1 MSIIA
6 LTGAGV
12 ISPSGVGTAFL
23 PRPDGLSSWG
33 SSKLPDLDPAD
44 YGWTG
49 LKRMSRVVK
58 YGSLAVGEAFR
69 SGGFETPFEGEA
81 SKRTSLVVCSSH
93 SNLEPIVAMYQDA
106 RQYGA
111 SRVNPGLF
119 PETVM
124 NAFAGHLSIYFR
136 ITGTSVTLSDAIP
149 SAPSA
154 FLYAADLLSSNQA
167 DMVMCCMLTLHPPSM
182 MAQVTYQEEEG
193 PGAESIVALLFR
205 RVSDAGPTSA
215 VLRWE
220 AADICMHDDSGP
232 VVRPAD
238 GFLAAASAY
247 HGVISGKLQEQRW
260 TVSGRAK
267 GYYSFCMAGLKNKGE
282 QVHA

>member
-1 MSIIA
+1 MSVIA

-23 PRPDGLSSWG
+23 PRPDGLAAWG

-44 YGWTG
+44 YGWKG
-49 LKRMSRVVK
+49 LKRMSRAVK

-69 SGGFETPFEGEA
+69 SGGVETPLEGE
-81 SKRTSLVVCSSH
+81 SSERTSLVVCSSH

-106 RQYGA
+106 RQYGVG
-111 SRVNPGLF
+111 RVNPGLF

-136 ITGTSVTLSDAIP
+136 ITGTSVTLSDAVP
-149 SAPSA
+149 SASSA

-167 DMVMCCMLTLHPPSM
+167 DSVMCCMLTLHPPSM
-182 MAQVTYQEEEG
+182 MAHVTYHEEGG

-205 RVSDAGPTSA
+205 RVNDAGPSAA

-220 AADICMHDDSGP
+220 AAETYTRNDCGP
-232 VVRPAD
+232 VVRPSD

-247 HGVISGKLQEQRW
+247 HGVVSGKIQEQHW
-260 TVSGRAK
+260 TVSGRTD
-267 GYYSFCMAGLKNKGE
+267 GYYSYCLTGPHNKGE
-282 QVHA
+282 RVHA